1 MTTSKKP
8 SSEAELPRR
17 LRSCVGTI
25 HTTLDGGP
33 DVFLASRQTSEEASR
48 QCLASLFAL
57 ASSLHTPQLQ
67 YYSKSL
73 ETSRKRHVTV
83 EQIWGQM
90 NMLLRP
96 VLRRLQDNVRLAQ
109 KRFGNSKARKREDTT
124 LEKQHQQGK
133 KRSRDEDPTA
143 NGNDVL
149 SANASELSEG
159 DLDEEITQL
168 LAEQQRRREQKKS
181 GKKDLKGDNSWR
193 YAFGKGNE
201 DEDDEAELD
210 GKSAEDDMEDGAD
223 DDNDDGGEA
232 RIRRRHAR
240 AMASMEEE
248 NNEDEDEDRRGD
260 EELEALKE
268 MYGEDFEPDEDDEDE
283 DVNGSSEDPQLEE
296 DLAWD
301 DPSATFDERDGRYWG
316 TDDMLADHDTT
327 EAYPHTATKSHM
339 THATGD
345 ALVAA
350 GDDEEEDAALN
361 DPNLTELERE
371 RLRERRL
378 VARLEQQRLYST
390 QWEMGGEVG
399 GRDRPRDALLDAPLD
414 FEHAMKAVPVIT
426 EAVTARLEDRIRRR
440 VLEGKY
446 DDVQRRSALSTPAD
460 LTSTTRLRDNNADA
474 EKSRLSLMDLY
485 EKEYL
490 ARVRAAEEADG
501 SANNNAAAEPLTEIE
516 KDELRAIHMWKRLA
530 QHLDALSNF
539 HYTPKPVQED
549 LSARVRAVEGHAPAI
564 TVETVGN
571 FATTREMALAPQDLY
586 RGSNRKY
593 ADVGSNELLPRER
606 RALRHAKKA
615 EMGAARDRR
624 EKRVEKAKK
633 MKQQQKEQQKNL
645 TA

>member
-1 MTTSKKP
+1 MPKVQKP
-8 SSEAELPRR
+8 NGDAVLPRK
-17 LRSCVGTI
+17 LRSCVDTI

-33 DVFLASRQTSEEASR
+33 DVFLASRQTSEETSR
-48 QCLASLFAL
+48 QCLASLYLL
-57 ASSLHTPQLQ
+57 ASSLHTPQLP

-109 KRFGNSKARKREDTT
+109 KKFNGTAAQQREGTT
-124 LEKQHQQGK
+124 LEKKQQESK
-133 KRSRDEDPTA
+133 KRSRDEDLE
-143 NGNDVL
+143 GDEKDVL
-149 SANASELSEG
+149 STKTSELSEG
-159 DLDEEITQL
+159 DLDEEIAQL
-168 LAEQQRRREQKKS
+168 LEEQQRRREQKKS
-181 GKKDLKGDNSWR
+181 GKKDANGDNSWR

-210 GKSAEDDMEDGAD
+210 GKSGEDEMEDDVD
-223 DDNDDGGEA
+223 DDNDDDGEA

-240 AMASMEEE
+240 AMASMEED
-248 NNEDEDEDRRGD
+248 EDEDEDKRGD

-268 MYGEDFEPDEDDEDE
+268 MYGEDFEPGDEDE
-283 DVNGSSEDPQLEE
+283 DEGVNGSDEDPQLEE

-301 DPSATFDERDGRYWG
+301 DPSATFDERDGQYWG

-327 EAYPHTATKSHM
+327 EDYPHAGTKAIAN
-339 THATGD
+339 ATGD
-345 ALVAA
+345 AAV
-350 GDDEEEDAALN
+350 DEEEAAALN

-371 RLRERRL
+371 RLRERLL
-378 VARLEQQRLYST
+378 VSRLEQQRLYST
-390 QWEMGGEVG
+390 EWTMGGEVS
-399 GRDRPRDALLDAPLD
+399 GRERPRDALLDAPLD

-426 EAVTARLEDRIRRR
+426 EAVTAKLEDRIRRR
-440 VLEGKY
+440 VLDGNY
-446 DDVQRRSALSTPAD
+446 DDVQRRSALSAPAD
-460 LTSTTRLRDNNADA
+460 LTSAARRDNNADS

-490 ARVRAAEEADG
+490 ARVRAAEEADS
-501 SANNNAAAEPLTEIE
+501 SANNNASAEPLTEIE

-606 RALRHAKKA
+606 RALRHAKK
-615 EMGAARDRR
+615 EQVGAARDRR

-633 MKQQQKEQQKNL
+633 MKQQQKEQQNSL